1 MPWGLAMA
9 RDQGYECA
17 TGTEAVAP
25 WRRRIVSAMAWPAFN
40 LITGAAREDAV
51 VEEHFA
57 RVFNLDESLADM
69 MKSPRVLAGLL
80 RYKVNSALG
89 RSKVPFGFDSQ
100 QDPPGTDW
108 TSGAAASPA
117 VAEVV
122 R

>member
-1 MPWGLAMA
+1 WMLAMA

-17 TGTEAVAP
+17 TGTETVAP
-25 WRRRIVSAMAWPAFN
+25 WRRRIAAAMAWPAFN

-57 RVFNLDESLADM
+57 RVFNLDESLTDM

-80 RYKVNSALG
+80 RYQVRSALG
-89 RSKVPFGFDSQ
+89 RHRVPFGFDAQ

-108 TSGAAASPA
+108 TPPSNPSRSTA
-117 VAEVV
+117 VVGS